1 MIKVLSEHVSDK
13 SHADYQE
20 NIAKIARV
28 TFEYQSSKTPEIK
41 MLSAKELAVSAE
53 ASPSN

>member
-1 MIKVLSEHVSDK
+1 MIKVLSEHISDK

-28 TFEYQSSKTPEIK
+28 TFEYQSSKTPKIK